1 MANSVLVDDLEVDPA
16 ASAPAPPA
24 DGADARKPQF
34 VTPADRID
42 AFQDGLLR
50 GIGSSPDRRAA
61 LLSRMIRRDASESI
75 GYWLQLTVSVG
86 IGTLGLVTGS
96 SAVIIGAML
105 IAPLMDPIIALA
117 LGLAIGSPLLSL
129 RALIRI
135 VLSVGVAVAGSA
147 VITVLLPFHEINAEI
162 AARVSP
168 TLLDLITAVFC
179 ALAGLYACIRGT
191 SDVVTAGAGT
201 AIGISLVPPLCV
213 AGYGI
218 GAGAWP
224 VASGAGLLFLANIVA
239 IITVGGAV
247 FLALGFN
254 RVDPS
259 ATERAELL
267 GEASAVVRALASRFG
282 AVFDRPD
289 AHLLRFLMPL
299 ALFGIVFI
307 PLKAALDEVAWEVTV
322 RRGVREIVEKETRL
336 VLQTKTRV
344 ERRQVDVTLV
354 LLGTSE
360 DAEKTRRRLDS
371 QIRQFSGVIP
381 RLSVSAVTDARG
393 VNLAP
398 AAIAP
403 PTPPG
408 EIVEEAQEL
417 VTAGLA
423 LVWPEESS
431 GPLVAVDVGR
441 RGAGIQVRLLHL
453 GPPLDQAAREAIE
466 RSLAGT
472 LTLSIAAQDVAIP
485 TQPIKGLESD
495 ERALATALS
504 ALESTEGLPGVNVCY
519 TSPKARPRTV
529 RARDAASALDEALV
543 RQASVSRSVG
553 VGYQI
558 RFSAYPCSLGPAEKR
573 EP

>member
-1 MANSVLVDDLEVDPA
+1 M
-16 ASAPAPPA
+16 
-24 DGADARKPQF
+24 
-34 VTPADRID
+34 TPGDRID
-42 AFQDGLLR
+42 ALQDGLLR
-50 GIGSSPDRRAA
+50 GIGSSPDRRPA
-61 LLSRMIRRDASESI
+61 LLGRMIRRDASESI

-117 LGLAIGSPLLSL
+117 LGLAVGSPLLSL

-147 VITVLLPFHEINAEI
+147 LITVLLPFHEVNAEI

-218 GAGAWP
+218 GAGVWP

-239 IITVGGAV
+239 IITVGGAI

-254 RVDPS
+254 RVDPTD
-259 ATERAELL
+259 TERAELL
-267 GEASAVVRALASRFG
+267 QEASAVVRALASRFG
-282 AVFDRPD
+282 AVFQRPD

-299 ALFGIVFI
+299 VLFGIVFI
-307 PLKAALDEVAWEVTV
+307 PLKAALDEVAWEVRV
-322 RRGVREIVEKETRL
+322 RRGVREAVEKEPRP

-360 DAEKTRRRLDS
+360 DADKTRRRLDG
-371 QIRQFSGVIP
+371 QIRQLSGVAP
-381 RLSVSAVTDARG
+381 RLSVSAVTDAQG

-398 AAIAP
+398 LAAPAP
-403 PTPPG
+403 VRPA
-408 EIVEEAQEL
+408 EILEQAQGL
-417 VTAGLA
+417 VASGLA
-423 LVWPEESS
+423 SVWPEESA
-431 GPLVAVDVGR
+431 GKLLAVDIGR
-441 RGAGIQVRLLHL
+441 RADGIQVRLLHL
-453 GPPLDQAAREAIE
+453 GPPLAAATREAIQ
-466 RSLAGT
+466 RSLTGS
-472 LTLSIAAQDVAIP
+472 LSLPVAAQDVAIP
-485 TQPIKGLESD
+485 TQVLKGFELD
-495 ERALATALS
+495 ERVLATALG
-504 ALESTEGLPGVNVCY
+504 ALESTDGLSGISVCY
-519 TSPKARPRTV
+519 TTPKAKPRT
-529 RARDAASALDEALV
+529 ARGRDVGRALDEALAH
-543 RQASVSRSVG
+543 RPNVSRSVG
-553 VGYQI
+553 AGYEI
-558 RFSAYPCSLGPAEKR
+558 RFSAQPCEVATPTADAKPR
-573 EP
+573 P

>member
-1 MANSVLVDDLEVDPA
+1 MIDDGRESDLATPA
-16 ASAPAPPA
+16 VAAPV
-24 DGADARKPQF
+24 DGAVAGKAEV
-34 VTPADRID
+34 VTPGDRIEALQD
-42 AFQDGLLR
+42 ALLR
-50 GIGSSPDRRAA
+50 GIGSSPDRRSA

-105 IAPLMDPIIALA
+105 IAPLMEPIIALA
-117 LGLAIGSPLLSL
+117 LGLAVGSPLLSL

-147 VITVLLPFHEINAEI
+147 LITVLLPFHEVNAEI

-213 AGYGI
+213 AGYGL
-218 GAGAWP
+218 GAGIWP

-267 GEASAVVRALASRFG
+267 HEASAVVRALASRFG
-282 AVFDRPD
+282 ALFDRPD

-299 ALFGIVFI
+299 VLFGIVFI
-307 PLKAALDEVAWEVTV
+307 PLKAALDEVAWEVRV
-322 RRGVREIVEKETRL
+322 RRGVKEVVEKEARP

-344 ERRQVDVTLV
+344 ERRQVDVSLV

-360 DAEKTRRRLDS
+360 DAEKTRRRLDV
-371 QIRQFSGVIP
+371 QIRQLSGVTP
-381 RLSVSAVTDARG
+381 RLNVSAVADARG

-398 AAIAP
+398 QTVTAP
-403 PTPPG
+403 TLPAET
-408 EIVEEAQEL
+408 IDRAQDL
-417 VTAGLA
+417 VTDGLA
-423 LVWPEESS
+423 TVWPEESA
-431 GPLVAVDVGR
+431 GRLLAADVGR
-441 RGAGIQVRLLHL
+441 RPSGLHLRLVHL
-453 GPPLDQAAREAIE
+453 GPKLDPSAREAIG
-466 RSLAGT
+466 RSLSGS
-472 LTLSIAAQDVAIP
+472 LTLSVTLQDVSIP
-485 TQPIKGLESD
+485 AQPLKRLDSD
-495 ERALATALS
+495 DKALAIALS
-504 ALESTEGLPGVNVCY
+504 ALEVTETLPEIVVCY
-519 TSPKARPRTV
+519 AAPKAKPMA
-529 RARDAASALDEALV
+529 ARGREVARILDDAL
-543 RQASVSRSVG
+543 SRHPNVVHATG
-553 VGYQI
+553 TDYEI
-558 RFSAYPCSLGPAEKR
+558 RFSAESCDLTTLAARAKR
-573 EP
+573 Q